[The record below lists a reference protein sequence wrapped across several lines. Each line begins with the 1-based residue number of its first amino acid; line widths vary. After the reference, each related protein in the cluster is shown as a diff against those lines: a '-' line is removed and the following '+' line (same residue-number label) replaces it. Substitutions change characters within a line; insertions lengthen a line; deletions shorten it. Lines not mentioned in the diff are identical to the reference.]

1 MKIKI
6 IIITIIFFI
15 NINVAQSQTSLDIH
29 NSNVP
34 SWAKEV
40 VWYQIFPER
49 FSNGNFNN
57 DPKPI
62 DMQGGWP
69 YSFSDDWQISPWTSD
84 WYERNEWEKNEH
96 DFYWNAGTRRYGGDL
111 QGILNKLDYLQ
122 NLGITAIYL
131 NPIFESPSLHKYDAS
146 MYHHI
151 DNNFGNNPELDRKI
165 WETENPLDAKSW
177 KWTSADSLFLKLID
191 EVHKRDM
198 KIIIDGVFNHVGT
211 TFWAFQDVMKN
222 QEKSQFADWFYI
234 KQFDNPNTDENEFSY
249 EGWNGVRD
257 LPELKENENGLIPP
271 IKQHIFDVLERWM
284 DPNGDGNPAD
294 GIDGWR
300 LDVAEMVKIEF
311 WKEFRTKVKSI
322 NPNAYITGEIW
333 WEDWKNYKMFDASK
347 WLQGDV
353 FDAVMNYRF
362 TRAVKNFVSD
372 KNNQIG
378 VQAFW
383 DSLTTQ
389 YNQYPKENLFVLM
402 NLLGSH
408 DTERLASMIVNPD
421 IWYDHNGN
429 PAQDKNWDV
438 RKPNEIEIEKQKFM
452 VAIQMLL
459 PGAPMIYYGDEV
471 GMWGGD
477 DPDDRKPMI
486 WKEFSYQDE
495 KSHPFGKERKAD
507 KVQVNEELLNWYK
520 KMISLRK
527 SNSAFTIGEVEK
539 ILFPNN
545 QSILSFFRYYGNE
558 KFIVFGNNSEQNQTI
573 KLSEIGKENCNLYD
587 YLDRKNKLNSTE
599 FSLKP
604 FEIKIFKIK

>member
-6 IIITIIFFI
+6 IAIAIFFFI
-15 NINVAQSQTSLDIH
+15 NIIVAQSQISLNTH

-34 SWAKEV
+34 TWAKEV

-49 FSNGNFNN
+49 FSNGIPSN

-62 DMQGGWP
+62 DIQGGWP
-69 YSFSDDWQISPWTSD
+69 YSFSDNWQISPWTSD

-111 QGILNKLDYLQ
+111 QGVLNKLNYLQ

-146 MYHHI
+146 MFHHI

-198 KIIIDGVFNHVGT
+198 KIIIDGVFNHVGIN
-211 TFWAFQDVMKN
+211 FWAFQDVIKH
-222 QEKSQFADWFYI
+222 QEKSEFADWFYI
-234 KQFDNPNTDENEFSY
+234 KQFDNLKTEVNEFSY

-271 IKQHIFDVLERWM
+271 IKQHIFDILKRWM

-311 WKEFRTKVKSI
+311 WKEFRTEVKSI

-333 WEDWKNYKMFDASK
+333 WEDWRNYKMFNASK
-347 WLQGDV
+347 WLKGDV

-372 KNNQIG
+372 KNHQIG

-438 RKPNEIEIEKQKFM
+438 RKPSELEIKKQKFM

-486 WKEFSYQDE
+486 WEEFSYQDE

-507 KVQVNEELLNWYK
+507 KVQVNEELFNWYK

-527 SNSAFTIGEVEK
+527 SNSAFTIGEIEQ
-539 ILFPNN
+539 IIFPNN
-545 QSILSFFRYYGNE
+545 QSILSFFRYSKNE
-558 KFIVFGNNSEQNQTI
+558 KFMVFGNNSEQNQTI
-573 KLSEIGKENCNLYD
+573 KLAEIGKENCILYD
-587 YLDRKNKLNSTE
+587 YLEKANRINSAE
-599 FSLKP
+599 FSLNP